1 MKKEKTVSLTTPFA
15 EQIGSLP
22 WAEYPRPSLVRESY
36 LSLNGE
42 WTISSDGFDGAIT
55 VPFSPESIL
64 SGVGKSVGE
73 KMLYKKRFSFSEDF
87 NRGKILLHFGAVDA
101 VARVVLNGKILGDH
115 AGGYLPFSFDITEAV
130 TEGENLLEVFVEDFL
145 DTDLPYGK
153 QRRKRGGMWYTPIS
167 GIWQSVWLESVPRE
181 YIEGLEVLPSLDRV
195 RIKFHGGEA
204 YKKLTL
210 EGGGAY
216 EFDGDEI
223 ILKIAEPK
231 LWTPESPT
239 LYRFTVE
246 CGEDKISSYFA
257 LRTIEARDGRLL
269 LNGKPYFF
277 HGLLDQGYF
286 SDGIY
291 TPATPAGY
299 EFDILEMK
307 KLGFNMLRKHIKIE
321 PELFYYYCDKLGM
334 AVFQDFVNSG
344 SYNFLVDTALPTLGL
359 KRGISHRATKK
370 RREQFEADGL
380 ATVKALFNHPS
391 VCYYTIFNEGWGQ
404 FDTDRLYGVMK
415 SADPS
420 RVFDAT
426 SGWFFEKESDVD
438 SHHVYFKPIKL
449 KKSHR
454 PLVLSE
460 FGGYSHKVEG
470 HSFNLT
476 KNYGYKF
483 FDSAEGLELAL
494 TRLYLDE
501 VVPAVRGGLSAAVLT
516 QLSDVED
523 ETNGLVTYDRRVV
536 KVSAETMLAIR
547 TALDKAQR

>member
-1 MKKEKTVSLTTPFA
+1 
-15 EQIGSLP
+15 
-22 WAEYPRPSLVRESY
+22 
-36 LSLNGE
+36 
-42 WTISSDGFDGAIT
+42 
-55 VPFSPESIL
+55 
-64 SGVGKSVGE
+64 
-73 KMLYKKRFSFSEDF
+73 
-87 NRGKILLHFGAVDA
+87 
-101 VARVVLNGKILGDH
+101 
-115 AGGYLPFSFDITEAV
+115 
-130 TEGENLLEVFVEDFL
+130 
-145 DTDLPYGK
+145 
-153 QRRKRGGMWYTPIS
+153 
-167 GIWQSVWLESVPRE
+167 
-181 YIEGLEVLPSLDRV
+181 
-195 RIKFHGGEA
+195 
-204 YKKLTL
+204 
-210 EGGGAY
+210 
-216 EFDGDEI
+216 
-223 ILKIAEPK
+223 
-231 LWTPESPT
+231 
-239 LYRFTVE
+239 
-246 CGEDKISSYFA
+246 
-257 LRTIEARDGRLL
+257 
-269 LNGKPYFF
+269 
-277 HGLLDQGYF
+277 
-286 SDGIY
+286 
-291 TPATPAGY
+291 
-299 EFDILEMK
+299 MK

-404 FDTDRLYGVMK
+404 FDADRLYGVMK

-449 KKSHR
+449 KKSDR

>member
-1 MKKEKTVSLTTPFA
+1 
-15 EQIGSLP
+15 
-22 WAEYPRPSLVRESY
+22 
-36 LSLNGE
+36 
-42 WTISSDGFDGAIT
+42 
-55 VPFSPESIL
+55 
-64 SGVGKSVGE
+64 
-73 KMLYKKRFSFSEDF
+73 MLYKKRFSLSEDF
-87 NRGKILLHFGAVDA
+87 NRGKILLNFGAVDA
-101 VARVVLNGKILGDH
+101 VARVVLNGKILGEH

-181 YIEGLEVLPSLDRV
+181 YIEGLEVLPSLDQV

-204 YKKLTL
+204 HKKLTL

-223 ILKIAEPK
+223 TLKIAEPK

-404 FDTDRLYGVMK
+404 FDADRLYGVMK

-483 FDSAEGLELAL
+483 FDSAEGLEIAL